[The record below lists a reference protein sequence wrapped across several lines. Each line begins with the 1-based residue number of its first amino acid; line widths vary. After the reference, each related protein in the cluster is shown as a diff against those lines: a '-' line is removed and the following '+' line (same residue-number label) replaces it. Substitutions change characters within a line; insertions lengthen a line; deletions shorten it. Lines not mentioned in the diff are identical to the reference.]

1 MPAAAVV
8 VNRNCRHI
16 IIITMIILVIA
27 AASKRDRKTGGL
39 KQAAAGHS
47 YSSFKVEEAMFWN
60 LSSFVSCRKMQ
71 YDGRLVP
78 FNLVLGDT
86 SNLNKSASYGKYF
99 PRWQTSSLSGSAFH
113 PNPQRK
119 LSSPPSSWKW
129 LILRRAARLK

>member
-1 MPAAAVV
+1 M
-8 VNRNCRHI
+8 
-16 IIITMIILVIA
+16 IA

-39 KQAAAGHS
+39 KQAAGHS

-60 LSSFVSCRKMQ
+60 LSSFVSCREMQ

-78 FNLVLGDT
+78 LNLVLEDA

-99 PRWQTSSLSGSAFH
+99 PQWQTSSLSDNEFH

-129 LILRRAARLK
+129 LLARKSARLSVV